1 MTKSRIIKI
10 TRTWMMLS
18 FTAVLADL
26 FYIIA
31 RAVQP
36 VVTFDDVS
44 FACAVPEMLEH
55 MLLSVVIIAAFLTAM
70 TYVVNESGD
79 P

>member
-1 MTKSRIIKI
+1 MTKSKIIKI
-10 TRTWMMLS
+10 TRMWMMLS
-18 FTAVLADL
+18 FTAVIADL

-31 RAVQP
+31 RATQP

-44 FACAVPEMLEH
+44 FACAVPAMLEH
-55 MLLSVVIIAAFLTAM
+55 MLLSTVIIAAFLTAM
-70 TYVVNESGD
+70 TYVTKEGGD